1 MNIPQ
6 STFSI
11 QQAEWALK
19 KRSQILSILGPGSP
33 LRDNGLQGPVWSGP
47 RLQSDPLFYLYYCY
61 ASTPMYLLFNGTL
74 TLNMIHTILS
84 HFFPRYPP
92 NLLPFLNICSNSTLF
107 SETFPDH
114 LIAVSLPSTV
124 SFAKIYLLPWYFYFH
139 NTLYPSTSYHFVG
152 D

>member
-47 RLQSDPLFYLYYCY
+47 HLQCDPLFYLYCCY
-61 ASTPMYLLFNGTL
+61 ASTSMYLLFNGHWHWTWYIQFSLTFSPDIHLISYLFKIFVQIPPSLVRPSLTTL
-74 TLNMIHTILS
+74 LQFLS
-84 HFFPRYPP
+84 PAPS
-92 NLLPFLNICSNSTLF
+92 LLPRFIYCHD
-107 SETFPDH
+107 TFISII
-114 LIAVSLPSTV
+114 LYILP
-124 SFAKIYLLPWYFYFH
+124 
-139 NTLYPSTSYHFVG
+139 
-152 D
+152 